1 VAVLCLAPL
10 AAAPASA
17 FAQGVA
23 AQPAAYPAEE
33 VRLYNACL
41 ADGMAE
47 KNTIRTADKVIH
59 TCHESAAQN
68 LYGYLDKSG
77 APRTVDK
84 QRTGTYTFL
93 AIPQGG
99 RCFDKYDDA
108 YEVPTS
114 TFGCSIYLPV
124 KGK

>member
-1 VAVLCLAPL
+1 MCIAFGAVL
-10 AAAPASA
+10 AAAAA
-17 FAQGVA
+17 HAQT
-23 AQPAAYPAEE
+23 AYPSDE
-33 VRLYNACL
+33 VALYNACL

-47 KNTIRTADKVIH
+47 KNTIQTADKTFH

-68 LYGYLDKSG
+68 LYAYLDKHG

-99 RCFDKYDDA
+99 RCFDKYEDA
-108 YEVPTS
+108 FEVPTS
-114 TFGCSIYLPV
+114 TFGCSIYV
-124 KGK
+124 TGKPG